1 MADLRE
7 FIPFVLSWEAGVE
20 KRKGEN
26 NEALFE
32 RAKKSGWGDDPLDS
46 GGATMCGVTI
56 GTYTAYCRRKGYPVP
71 TKERLRAI
79 PYAQWQE
86 IIKTMFWDKWKA
98 DFIRSQAVAEILVDW
113 VWASGKP
120 GITRPQKILRVEADG
135 IVGSKTLAA
144 VNAGDPKELFG
155 AIKAARMKFVDDI
168 VARRPSQKKWLRG
181 WKNRIN
187 SIPEP

>member
-86 IIKTMFWDKWKA
+86 IIKMMFWDKWKA